1 MKHHFVGEF
10 GEWVLQ
16 LAPWQA
22 FGTFTFQFEMTT
34 RGAANCFE
42 NQVARHLPG
51 VRCFYSVEMH
61 PGGHGGHVH
70 ALFANL
76 GEFESQLSKKGQRVL
91 VTEIRGVNFW
101 KLWFDRYG
109 RNSIELPRD
118 VGACGRYVA
127 SYMTKEAAHW
137 NHNLTGE
144 FVRRET
150 EIETL
155 ARYVFPGATVL
166 SE

>member
-10 GEWVLQ
+10 GDWVLS

-22 FGTFTFQFEMTT
+22 FGTFTFKNQMTT
-34 RGAANCFE
+34 QGAANCFE
-42 NQVARHLPG
+42 NQVVRHLPG
-51 VRCFYSVEMH
+51 VRTFYSVEIH

-70 ALFANL
+70 ALLANL
-76 GEFESQLSKKGQRVL
+76 GPFESKPAGKGNKIL
-91 VTEIRGVNFW
+91 VTSIRGVNFW

-109 RNSIELPRD
+109 RNSIELPND

-137 NHNLTGE
+137 SHNLSGE
-144 FVRRET
+144 FRRRAT
-150 EIETL
+150 EVETL
-155 ARYVFPGATVL
+155 ANYVFPNCRVL
-166 SE
+166 ED